1 VIYKQG
7 IAGAISFPCKVLHL
21 VLSLR
26 VNTRLFL
33 ILQHRIPFR
42 DMAAWCKS
50 GGLSIRLSMVSTC

>member
-42 DMAAWCKS
+42 DMAA
-50 GGLSIRLSMVSTC
+50 